1 MHYTS
6 TAFSRNEDPTIEPK
20 NPSIDLDR
28 LGQRE
33 GFSINDVHHVRA
45 LYCAGKV
52 KSTVLFSCGFNV
64 YWVASSYKNHEIML
78 YLCSTVWYSVV
89 LVNYN

>member
-1 MHYTS
+1 MHYIS
-6 TAFSRNEDPTIEPK
+6 TAFSQNEDPTIEPK

-52 KSTVLFSCGFNV
+52 KSIVLCFHVDLMFTGCLFIKES
-64 YWVASSYKNHEIML
+64 
-78 YLCSTVWYSVV
+78 
-89 LVNYN
+89 